1 MSAEQDEDFAA
12 MFAAS
17 EKTEAKRRKVAA
29 GDRVSGRVVAIGADR
44 AFVDIGAKAEAAIDL
59 VEFRD
64 PGTDELRLAVGDQL
78 EATVTDD
85 GARSG
90 TIVLKRTLG
99 RGGQTPGELEQAFQ
113 HGLAVEGVVTGQNKG
128 GFDVQV
134 AGVRAFCPASQ
145 IDLRRGDPASY
156 VGQRLR
162 FRVTKLEAGG
172 RNIVVARRPLLEEEA
187 AEQAKTTWTKLRV
200 GAVVTGTVS
209 SVRDFGAFVDL
220 GGVDGLIHV
229 SELGHD
235 RTANPA
241 DVLAVGQAVEAQVT
255 KIEGDPASGKA
266 RIGLSLRALAPDP
279 WQEVSQRFPVG
290 SMVQGRV
297 RKLEPFGAFVELAP
311 GIDGLVHVSKV
322 TTARR
327 ISHPRQVLED
337 GQTVDVTIMA
347 VDTEKKRISL
357 SMVEQAR
364 RAEESAQA
372 EAQRETDAA
381 VAKTNEGG
389 TSLGTFA
396 DLLAK
401 SKTPRR

>member
-1 MSAEQDEDFAA
+1 VGTEQDDDFAA

-17 EKTEAKRRKVAA
+17 EKAEAGRRKVAA

-44 AFVDIGAKAEAAIDL
+44 AFVDIGATAEAAIDL
-59 VEFRD
+59 VEFKD
-64 PGTDELRLAVGDQL
+64 PGTGELRLAVGDTL

-128 GFDVQV
+128 GYDVQV
-134 AGVRAFCPASQ
+134 AGVRAFCPGSQ
-145 IDLRRGDPASY
+145 IDMRRGDPASY

-162 FRVTKLEAGG
+162 FRVTKLEGGG
-172 RNIVVARRPLLEEEA
+172 RNIVVARRPLMEEEA
-187 AEQAKTTWTKLRV
+187 AVQAETTWTKLHV

-220 GGVDGLIHV
+220 GGVDGMIHV

-241 DVLAVGQAVEAQVT
+241 DVLSVGQQVEAQVT
-255 KIEGDPASGKA
+255 KIEGDPKTGKT
-266 RIGLSLRALAPDP
+266 RVGLSLRALAPDP
-279 WQEVSQRFPVG
+279 WHEVAQRFPVG
-290 SMVQGRV
+290 ATVAGRV
-297 RKLEPFGAFVELAP
+297 RKMEPFGAFVELAP

-337 GQTVDVTIMA
+337 GQAVDVTIMA

-364 RAEESAQA
+364 RAEDAAQA
-372 EAQRETDAA
+372 EVQRETDAA
-381 VAKTNEGG
+381 VAKTNAGG

-401 SKTPRR
+401 SKTPR

>member
-1 MSAEQDEDFAA
+1 VGTEQDDDFAA

-17 EKTEAKRRKVAA
+17 EKTEARRRKVAA
-29 GDRVSGRVVAIGADR
+29 GDRVSGHVVAIGADR

-59 VEFRD
+59 VEFKD
-64 PGTDELRLAVGDQL
+64 PGTGELRLAVGDTL

-162 FRVTKLEAGG
+162 FKVTKLEPNG

-187 AEQAKTTWTKLRV
+187 AVQAQATWATLKV
-200 GAVVTGTVS
+200 GAVVTGTVT

-229 SELGHD
+229 SELGLD

-241 DVLAVGQAVEAQVT
+241 DVVSVGQRLEAQVT

-279 WQEVSQRFPVG
+279 WQEVAQRFPVG
-290 SMVQGRV
+290 ATVQGRV
-297 RKLEPFGAFVELAP
+297 RKMEPFGAFVELAP

-347 VDTEKKRISL
+347 VDREKKRISL
-357 SMVEQAR
+357 SMVEMAR
-364 RAEESAQA
+364 RAEDAAQA

-381 VAKTNEGG
+381 VAQTNAGG

-401 SKTPRR
+401 SKPPR

>member
-1 MSAEQDEDFAA
+1 

-17 EKTEAKRRKVAA
+17 EKTEARRRKVTA
-29 GDRVSGRVVAIGADR
+29 GDRVTGRVVALGADR

-64 PGTDELRLAVGDQL
+64 PGTGEIRLAVGDEL

-85 GARSG
+85 GTRSG

-113 HGLAVEGVVTGQNKG
+113 HSLAVEGVVTGQNKG

-145 IDLRRGDPASY
+145 IDLRRGDPAQY

-162 FRVTKLEAGG
+162 FRVTRLEAGG
-172 RNIVVARRPLLEEEA
+172 RNIVVARRPLLEDEA
-187 AEQAKTTWTKLRV
+187 AVQAKTTWARLHV
-200 GAVVTGTVS
+200 GAVVSGTVS

-235 RTANPA
+235 RSAQA
-241 DVLAVGQAVEAQVT
+241 SDVLSVGQVVEAQVV
-255 KIEGDPASGKA
+255 KIEGDPASGTA
-266 RIGLSLRALAPDP
+266 RVGLSLRALAPDP
-279 WQEVSQRFPVG
+279 WCDVATRFPVG
-290 SMVQGRV
+290 ATVPGRV
-297 RKLEPFGAFVELAP
+297 RKLEAFGAFVELAP
-311 GIDGLVHVSKV
+311 GIDGLVHVSKL
-322 TTARR
+322 TTTRR
-327 ISHPRQVLED
+327 VSHPRQVVD
-337 GQTVDVTIMA
+337 VGQTVDVTVVSIDA
-347 VDTEKKRISL
+347 DKRRIGL

-364 RAEESAQA
+364 RAEEAAGA
-372 EAQRETDAA
+372 EMQRETQAA
-381 VAKTNEGG
+381 LDQSNAAAKA
-389 TSLGTFA
+389 SLGTFGE
-396 DLLAK
+396 LLAA
-401 SKTPRR
+401 SKKPRP